1 MVVIGQDEVTDIVPQ
16 SESNVIQE
24 HEIDMDVTQDD
35 LNENNASTL
44 TDCKSRIGLKGIV
57 GTDAFKVFDF
67 VENHNHPLID
77 ASNMDLSQS
86 TQAKSSTLG
95 GFDKVCGMPIDWNN
109 FKRGMNKF
117 IGERDAQMLVD
128 KMVKRKE
135 HVPEF
140 SFYHHTIKNKLVRMF
155 WADETMKCNYVA
167 FGDIVSFD
175 ATYDTNKYDMVFV
188 PFTGID
194 HHQKCVSFGA
204 ALLSDETT
212 ESYAWM
218 LTSFLKVHKKQ
229 PILAVTD
236 QDGALRNAILQ
247 VFTQSHHRLC
257 MWHITQKLPAKV
269 LGDVDVDSDFRKDF
283 HKLVWN
289 VYITPSVFQERWH
302 ALIQKYN
309 LSDNKWL
316 SDMYEIRDR
325 WVPGYFSE
333 VPLCGLMKTT
343 SRSESSNAFFQV
355 YSHHGNSLVHF
366 MLCFESAMEKQRY
379 TQRVLDNENAE
390 KAPVMLTKLPIERHA
405 CAIGYRSVGDVE
417 ECIIRQ
423 RDKRRTTVVEA
434 KVSHNQE
441 DGSFECSC
449 GHYNRHGFL
458 CRHVF
463 CVFGTLGMDT
473 IPENYISRRWRKNPL
488 PDHLRDKRHRYG
500 PCIEESESLAS
511 DIYSRVE
518 DCINLIR
525 NDPEKLK
532 VLLAKVT
539 DMKKELQNDMS
550 SQNEPQNKDGLY
562 EELLGVKAPETV
574 VIMNPNKCGNKG
586 HRRFK
591 SAAEKGKA
599 IKKARMNR
607 KVPFKHRECSK
618 CGQMF
623 HNKRTCDEKRLPD
636 EEYQAL
642 LKKKKDD
649 GEVEIN
655 ESEDDEEDVE
665 VDDVDEDD
673 GTDEH
678 DEDEDVD

>member
-1 MVVIGQDEVTDIVPQ
+1 MVVIGQNVITDIVTIR
-16 SESNVIQE
+16 ETTVIE
-24 HEIDMDVTQDD
+24 DNEIDMNVIEDD
-35 LNENNASTL
+35 LPVDTAADAVDVYDIDPEFVPTPNGHKYWVPNVPVDEKPKIDTVFNTFDDAYDMYKEYAVKARFSIRKSGLKRKKGEITHRYVLCNKAGKPRKTVETNTLIEDGNDDGKENENEDGKKRHKAHRL
-44 TDCKSRIGLKGIV
+44 RVAL
-57 GTDAFKVFDF
+57 
-67 VENHNHPLID
+67 
-77 ASNMDLSQS
+77 
-86 TQAKSSTLG
+86 LG
-95 GFDKVCGMPIDWNN
+95 GFDKVRGMPIDWNN

-128 KMVKRKE
+128 KMVKRQL
-135 HVPEF
+135 HVPDA
-140 SFYHHTIKNKLVRMF
+140 TNAAL
-155 WADETMKCNYVA
+155 C
-167 FGDIVSFD
+167 DIVSFD

-283 HKLVWN
+283 HKLFELRN
-289 VYITPSVFQERWH
+289 KETGGFLYI
-302 ALIQKYN
+302 
-309 LSDNKWL
+309 
-316 SDMYEIRDR
+316 
-325 WVPGYFSE
+325 FSE
-333 VPLCGLMKTT
+333 VIIIAVVLNQ
-343 SRSESSNAFFQV
+343 SNGRNRGTHNVF
-355 YSHHGNSLVHF
+355 N
-366 MLCFESAMEKQRY
+366 
-379 TQRVLDNENAE
+379 NENTE

-441 DGSFECSC
+441 DGSFECSLC
-449 GHYNRHGFL
+449 LHYNRMGF
-458 CRHVF
+458 CVKTQHVF

-550 SQNEPQNKDGLY
+550 SQNEPQNKDVLY

-678 DEDEDVD
+678 DEDEDED